1 MSTLSKLEKPINTIK
16 EVMRYSDVRG
26 VSIHKHVRKRDGEQV
41 VRFSTFVDLNDEGD
55 DMPEPF
61 YNGGD
66 D

>member
-1 MSTLSKLEKPINTIK
+1 MSTLSKLERPINTIK

-41 VRFSTFVDLNDEGD
+41 VHFSTFVDLDDGD
-55 DMPEPF
+55 GMPEPL